1 MKIEIFGEISHSL
14 AALVA
19 EKVTKLAEGEE
30 VELVID
36 SPGGDV
42 AAGWRI
48 YDTLRQLE
56 GHPIK
61 ARVVGVCASM
71 ATIVLVAA
79 EKSAREAF
87 PNSTYC
93 VHNPELCWLNID
105 IPARLTSDALDNLAE
120 DVKKHAA
127 ELLAEQQK
135 MVATLSERTGYDL
148 EKMQALMD
156 EDKMITADAALAV
169 GLISNILPPKSASK
183 QNKMSKFSKIAALAA
198 QLVAVLKMSAMV
210 LTTVDGEELR
220 VEREE
225 GDIQVGDVVTSP
237 DGVYV
242 LTDGRTVTVEGGVI
256 TNIAPKEGDPDPNEQ
271 NKEVEELRKE
281 VEELKKQLDEAKSA
295 NAKNAAA
302 VALVERAGGCE
313 ALSAILATMSKP
325 APGVQKPTPRNQVEE
340 DDAYFAKL
348 QEERRAKF
356 EEQRKKMV

>member
-1 MKIEIFGEISHSL
+1 MKIEIFGEITHSL

-19 EKVTKLAEGEE
+19 DKLSKLPEGEE

-42 AAGWRI
+42 SAGWRI
-48 YDTLRQLE
+48 YDSLRQLE
-56 GHPIK
+56 GHKIR

-79 EKSAREAF
+79 EKTAREAY
-87 PNSTYC
+87 PNASFC
-93 VHNPELCWLNID
+93 VHNPELCWLNTD
-105 IPARLTSDALDNLAE
+105 VPARLTHESLEHLADE
-120 DVKKHAA
+120 VKKHAA
-127 ELLAEQQK
+127 ELLAEQEK

-156 EDKMITADAALAV
+156 EDKMITAEAAQVV
-169 GLISNILPPKSASK
+169 GLISNILTPKSAQK
-183 QNKMSKFSKIAALAA
+183 TNKMSKLSKIAALAG
-198 QLVAVLKMSAMV
+198 QLVALLKMSAMV
-210 LTTVDGEELR
+210 LETVDGEELR

-225 GDIQVGDVVTSP
+225 GDIEVGDVVTSP

-242 LTDGRTVTVEGGVI
+242 LKDGRTVTVEGGVI
-256 TNIAPKEGDPDPNEQ
+256 TNIAPKEETNPEPNG
-271 NKEVEELRKE
+271 EELETLRKE
-281 VEELKKQLDEAKSA
+281 VEELKQQLEDAKKA
-295 NAKNAAA
+295 NADNAPA

-325 APGVQKPTPRNQVEE
+325 APGTQKPTEKDAAKE

-348 QEERRAKF
+348 QEEQRKAF
-356 EEQRKKMV
+356 EEKRKKMV